1 MIKGGLFA
9 LCDLNFLRILK
20 IMEMTEKIEAVS
32 LEDYIKGLSWQKLE
46 RGWEGTK
53 LRFTIRPTVNTVCY
67 NDTEGDSDILLGMP
81 TKNLVLMVRL
91 GGMVTSPA

>member
-1 MIKGGLFA
+1 
-9 LCDLNFLRILK
+9 
-20 IMEMTEKIEAVS
+20 MEMTQKIEAVW

-67 NDTEGDSDILLGMP
+67 NDIEGDSDILLGMLS
-81 TKNLVLMVRL
+81 KKL
-91 GGMVTSPA
+91 GSYGQAGWDGQLSSLTINIYENFGPIFLLIK

>member
-1 MIKGGLFA
+1 
-9 LCDLNFLRILK
+9 
-20 IMEMTEKIEAVS
+20 MEMTEKIEAVS

-67 NDTEGDSDILLGMP
+67 NDTEGDSDILLGMLS
-81 TKNLVLMVRL
+81 KKL
-91 GGMVTSPA
+91 GSYGQAGWDGHLPSSLWSAWP